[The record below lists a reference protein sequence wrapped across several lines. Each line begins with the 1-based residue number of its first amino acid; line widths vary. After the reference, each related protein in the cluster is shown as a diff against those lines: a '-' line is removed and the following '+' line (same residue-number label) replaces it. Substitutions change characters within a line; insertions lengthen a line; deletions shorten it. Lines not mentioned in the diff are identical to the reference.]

1 VRTPGWSSAEVTGRY
16 ALDRWR
22 AVVGRS
28 LFALDID
35 SPADDFRADIAQGR
49 LGASVITRVSAGPQ
63 SVERTRRG
71 IAGSR
76 QPATIDLI
84 SVRSGTFRF
93 SQHGREDMLR
103 PGDCALLDRTAPYR
117 FVATE
122 SCALTL
128 NLEHDWLARWTAD
141 PAALTGRRIDGAR
154 GWGLVLSTALAQI
167 DIDRLAEM
175 PLPGGAVAEQI
186 AGLLVLACEGG
197 GARRPPDRPLVRR
210 LHQLLRDHA
219 HDSEFGP
226 DAAATMAGI
235 SKRYLHGLFAREGES
250 FGRRLMAERL
260 ERARALLTDPR
271 QTHLPIGEVALRCG
285 FVDQGH
291 FTKRFR
297 GRFGASPSAFRA
309 TVHS

>member
-1 VRTPGWSSAEVTGRY
+1 Y

-49 LGASVITRVSAGPQ
+49 LGASVLTRVTAGPQ

-76 QPATIDLI
+76 QPATIDLNG
-84 SVRSGTFRF
+84 VRSGTFRF
-93 SQHGREDMLR
+93 SQHGREDTLR

-141 PAALTGRRIDGAR
+141 P
-154 GWGLVLSTALAQI
+154 
-167 DIDRLAEM
+167 
-175 PLPGGAVAEQI
+175 
-186 AGLLVLACEGG
+186 
-197 GARRPPDRPLVRR
+197 
-210 LHQLLRDHA
+210 
-219 HDSEFGP
+219 
-226 DAAATMAGI
+226 
-235 SKRYLHGLFAREGES
+235 
-250 FGRRLMAERL
+250 
-260 ERARALLTDPR
+260 
-271 QTHLPIGEVALRCG
+271 
-285 FVDQGH
+285 
-291 FTKRFR
+291 
-297 GRFGASPSAFRA
+297 
-309 TVHS
+309 